1 MHANGHYQP
10 MDLVVLRQY
19 NVSTLDWFILSH
31 GTLNCSNDSLI
42 EQKMITSGVKKMRKK
57 MIQARVVAIAAA
69 ALFSA
74 HAAWADTLNYLGP
87 AFGGFVTTSG
97 VVTSPAAITS
107 SPAAGGFLMQNT
119 SPPSS
124 GSFVAW
130 CLDVQSWLTSP
141 ATYGQVTGT
150 AFYTGAVG
158 ATKVTALERLAT
170 AILPS
175 VNTKQESGAFQLAL
189 WEIVN
194 ESGGSYTLNS
204 GNFKVGAASDGAKVL
219 AQTWL
224 TNLNN
229 GTYSADTMTLSVWKD
244 VNNNTQDLGVFTLAV
259 PEPEIYAMMGIG
271 LGLLVWAV
279 RRKKLKEAAAT

>member
-1 MHANGHYQP
+1 
-10 MDLVVLRQY
+10 
-19 NVSTLDWFILSH
+19 
-31 GTLNCSNDSLI
+31 
-42 EQKMITSGVKKMRKK
+42 MRKT
-57 MIQARVVAIAAA
+57 MIQARVAAIAAA
-69 ALFSA
+69 ALFFA
-74 HAAWADTLNYLGP
+74 QAAWADTLNYVGP

-141 ATYGQVTGT
+141 ATYSQVSGS
-150 AFYTGAVG
+150 AFYTGTVG
-158 ATKVTALERLAT
+158 ATKVNALERLAT
-170 AILPS
+170 AVLSS
-175 VNTKQESGAFQLAL
+175 VDTIQESGAFQLAV

-194 ESGGSYTLNS
+194 ESSGSYTLNS
-204 GNFKVGAASDGAKVL
+204 GNFRVGTASDGAKGL

-229 GTYSADTMTLSVWKD
+229 GTYSADTMTLGVWKD
-244 VNNNTQDLGVFTLAV
+244 VSGKTQDLGVFTLAI
-259 PEPEIYAMMGIG
+259 PEPEIYAMMAVG
-271 LGLLVWAV
+271 LGLLGWAV
-279 RRKKLKEAAAT
+279 RRKKLEEAAAA

>member
-1 MHANGHYQP
+1 
-10 MDLVVLRQY
+10 
-19 NVSTLDWFILSH
+19 
-31 GTLNCSNDSLI
+31 
-42 EQKMITSGVKKMRKK
+42 MRKK

-74 HAAWADTLNYLGP
+74 QAAWADTLNYVGP
-87 AFGGFVTTSG
+87 AFGGYVSTSG

-119 SPPSS
+119 SAPSS
-124 GSFVAW
+124 GSFLAW

-141 ATYGQVTGT
+141 ATYSLVAAT

-158 ATKVTALERLAT
+158 ATKVSALERLAT
-170 AILPS
+170 AVLPS
-175 VNTKQESGAFQLAL
+175 VNTKQESGAFQLAV

-194 ESGGSYTLNS
+194 ETSGSYILNS
-204 GNFKVGAASDGAKVL
+204 GNFRVGAASDGAIGL

-229 GTYSADTMTLSVWKD
+229 GTYSADTMTLGVWKD
-244 VNNNTQDLGVFTLAV
+244 VNNKTQDLGVFIQAV

-271 LGLLVWAV
+271 LGLLVLAV